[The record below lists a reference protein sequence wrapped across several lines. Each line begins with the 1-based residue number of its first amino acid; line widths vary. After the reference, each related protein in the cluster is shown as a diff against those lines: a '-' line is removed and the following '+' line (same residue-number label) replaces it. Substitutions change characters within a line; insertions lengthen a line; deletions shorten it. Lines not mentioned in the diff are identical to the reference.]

1 MRLYSAGV
9 KNRVNKANTDKP
21 PTTTRPSGAQISEPS
36 PSPMVMGIKASV
48 VVSVVIIIGRSQVT
62 APRKVASM
70 TPSPCRRSGLL

>member
-1 MRLYSAGV
+1 
-9 KNRVNKANTDKP
+9 
-21 PTTTRPSGAQISEPS
+21 
-36 PSPMVMGIKASV
+36 MVMGIKASV